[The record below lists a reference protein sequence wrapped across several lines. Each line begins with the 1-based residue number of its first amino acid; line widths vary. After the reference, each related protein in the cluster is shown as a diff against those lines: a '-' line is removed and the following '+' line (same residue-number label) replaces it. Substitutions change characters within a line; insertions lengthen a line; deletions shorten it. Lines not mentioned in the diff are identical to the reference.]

1 MKKWKNATKTKIRG
15 NLNIV
20 LETGLVN
27 VDGSGSLDL
36 NEYQNEV
43 KNNLR
48 FKFHGDTGITVLLI
62 LRR

>member
-1 MKKWKNATKTKIRG
+1 MKKWKNATKTNIRG

-27 VDGSGSLDL
+27 VDGSGSLNMTED
-36 NEYQNEV
+36 QTEV
-43 KNNLR
+43 KNSIR

>member
-1 MKKWKNATKTKIRG
+1 MKKWKNATKTNIRG

-27 VDGSGSLDL
+27 VDGSGSLNMTED
-36 NEYQNEV
+36 QTEV

-48 FKFHGDTGITVLLI
+48 FKVHADAGITVLLI

>member
-1 MKKWKNATKTKIRG
+1 MKKSKNATKTKIRG
-15 NLNIV
+15 DLNIV

-36 NEYQNEV
+36 NKYQNEV

-48 FKFHGDTGITVLLI
+48 FKCHADTGIRVLLI